1 MRVSVRGG
9 EDPPFYDL
17 KGGCRCRASAPR
29 KRENPVLFVC
39 FVFFFPSLVD
49 HRSSDSRTASSPAS
63 GESTYGKDARGA
75 EPSRIET
82 CTETSFGTETRSIRA
97 PKHT

>member
-29 KRENPVLFVC
+29 KWENPVLFVC
-39 FVFFFPSLVD
+39 FVFSSL
-49 HRSSDSRTASSPAS
+49 PL
-63 GESTYGKDARGA
+63 
-75 EPSRIET
+75 
-82 CTETSFGTETRSIRA
+82 SITDRLTPVPLPLLPVERVLMVRMPEGPNQA
-97 PKHT
+97 V